1 MTIKTELHHISKD
14 FCLLLQYLCLYKEGI
29 TNILYSWQRILGW
42 MFNGLISSMIIFFL
56 TTSALKHQAFRSDGQ
71 SADYSVLAT
80 TMYSCVVWSVNCQMA
95 LSINYFT
102 WIQHVVIWGS
112 IALWYIFLLIYGS
125 LPPTFSKTA
134 FRVLV
139 EACAPSPL
147 YWMVIFMVVLS
158 SLLPYVIYR
167 TIQLQFWPM
176 PHDRIQLMQKEGT
189 EGDDRN
195 GT

>member
-1 MTIKTELHHISKD
+1 MKTEPGHTSKD
-14 FCLLLQYLCLYKEGI
+14 FCLLLQHLCLYKEGI

-42 MFNGLISSMIIFFL
+42 MFNGLLSSMIIFFL

-71 SADYSVLAT
+71 AADYSVLAT

-112 IALWYIFLLIYGS
+112 IALWYIYLLIYGS
-125 LPPTFSKTA
+125 LPPTFSKSA
-134 FRVLV
+134 FRALV

-189 EGDDRN
+189 EGNNRN